1 MDKVPELYA
10 DGIGGISLTEGLVR
24 IELVS
29 LLPNAV
35 EPNRPTPDVR
45 QRLLMTPQGF
55 LQAFAAMQDLLGK
68 LEEAG
73 VVRRTPPTSD
83 LPS

>member
-1 MDKVPELYA
+1 MDRTPELYA
-10 DGIGGISLTEGLVR
+10 DGIGGISLTEGMVR

-35 EPNRPTPDVR
+35 EPNRPTPEVR
-45 QRLLMTPQGF
+45 QRLIMTPQGF
-55 LQAFAAMQDLLGK
+55 LQAHAAMQNLLEK

-73 VVRRTPPTSD
+73 IVQRNPPRAVS
-83 LPS
+83 

>member
-29 LLPNAV
+29 LVPNAV

-55 LQAFAAMQDLLGK
+55 LQAFAAMQDLLQK